1 MTEFCEANGA
11 RFIAAD
17 DMIVA
22 WLRDAP
28 GRVFEPETTR
38 FIFDVL
44 AEAPGH
50 FVDVGAS
57 TGWFTVPVAMK
68 LTDVIA
74 IEPNPRA
81 ADRLRAN
88 LALNGLADPGA
99 GGWLVSLIEAAA
111 SDRIG
116 RATLRHNPGLP
127 LTSGASLEAH
137 IRPKA
142 NRSALDVATVTVDH
156 VAAGR
161 QVALIKIDVE
171 GHEMA
176 VLRGA
181 AATIAADRPA
191 LVLEANS
198 AAEQAA
204 LTGWCAANGYDWR
217 HADER
222 NLLCLP
228 RS

>member
-1 MTEFCEANGA
+1 MTDYCEANDA
-11 RFIAAD
+11 RFIAKD

-28 GRVFEPETTR
+28 GREFELETTR

-44 AEAPGH
+44 ADRPGR

-57 TGWFTVPVAMK
+57 TGWFTVPVALS

-81 ADRLRAN
+81 AARLRAN
-88 LALNGLADPGA
+88 MELNGLTAEGA
-99 GGWLVSLIEAAA
+99 GGWLVTLIEAAA

-116 RATLRHNPGLP
+116 RAVLHHNPALP
-127 LTSGASLEAH
+127 LTSGASLETH
-137 IRPKA
+137 IRPRA
-142 NRSALDVATVTVDH
+142 NRASLEVATVTVDH
-156 VAAGR
+156 AVAGR
-161 QVALIKIDVE
+161 EVALIKIDVE
-171 GHEMA
+171 GHELA
-176 VLRGA
+176 VLAGA
-181 AATIAADRPA
+181 AATVADCRPA
-191 LVLEANS
+191 LILEANTT
-198 AAEQAA
+198 AEANGLA
-204 LTGWCAANGYDWR
+204 SWLAANNYDWH
-217 HADER
+217 HADDR